1 MNAKYS
7 RQLEVYEKQNRG
19 EHLTGQERRWKKKY
33 NADRVQSVKV
43 VDGVKVTRYKP
54 NIQVGCSKLSN
65 IPLLGND

>member
-54 NIQVGCSKLSN
+54 NI
-65 IPLLGND
+65 